1 MSYINAQFPQ
11 QQQHQSNEH
20 ISDLPKQT
28 GNSNITTIRILSE
41 TQDVRAIGESSYL
54 CKLKKKTSQIPKL
67 TWSILKIF
75 LGYSIILTR
84 FLSPTKRCGG
94 L

>member
-11 QQQHQSNEH
+11 QQQHKSNEH

-28 GNSNITTIRILSE
+28 GKSDITTIRILSE

-54 CKLKKKTSQIPKL
+54 WELKKKTSQISKL

-75 LGYSIILTR
+75 LGYSIILT
-84 FLSPTKRCGG
+84 
-94 L
+94 

>member
-11 QQQHQSNEH
+11 QQQHKSNEH

-28 GNSNITTIRILSE
+28 GKSDITTIRILSE

-54 CKLKKKTSQIPKL
+54 WELKKKTSQIPKL

-75 LGYSIILTR
+75 LGYSIILT
-84 FLSPTKRCGG
+84 
-94 L
+94 